1 MAKRTKEMSQVKKK
15 KKIKTK
21 EEKPADLI
29 EPPGEEKQIEENL
42 IRRCVFVRE
51 DEGRADGLQE
61 EDSDMD
67 GLDQCTSFF
76 IPVVRR

>member
-1 MAKRTKEMSQVKKK
+1 MSQLKKK
-15 KKIKTK
+15 KKTKTK
-21 EEKPADLI
+21 EDKPGDVV
-29 EPPGEEKQIEENL
+29 ESPGEEKQVEENL

-51 DEGRADGLQE
+51 DEGRADGQQE

-67 GLDQCTSFF
+67 GLDQFTAFF

>member
-1 MAKRTKEMSQVKKK
+1 MSQAKKK

-21 EEKPADLI
+21 EEKPAELI
-29 EPPGEEKQIEENL
+29 ESSVEEKHVEESL
-42 IRRCVFVRE
+42 VRRCVFVRG
-51 DEGRADGLQE
+51 DEGRADGTQE
-61 EDSDMD
+61 DDADVD

>member
-1 MAKRTKEMSQVKKK
+1 MSQLKKK

-21 EEKPADLI
+21 EEKPAELI
-29 EPPGEEKQIEENL
+29 ESPVEEKQIEENL
-42 IRRCVFVRE
+42 VRRCVFVRK
-51 DEGRADGLQE
+51 DEGRADGTQQE
-61 EDSDMD
+61 EEDMD

>member
-1 MAKRTKEMSQVKKK
+1 MSQVKKK
-15 KKIKTK
+15 KRIKTK
-21 EEKPADLI
+21 DDKPVDLN
-29 EPPGEEKQIEENL
+29 EAPGEEKQVEENL

-51 DEGRADGLQE
+51 DEGRAAGLQE
-61 EDSDMD
+61 EGSDMD